1 MTVKYNFK
9 LKPFEHQLAALHKG
23 VQRKEF
29 GYFMEMG
36 TGKSKVLIDNLG
48 MLYLD
53 GQVDF
58 ALILEY
64 INEGRSDTW
73 QDYDE
78 TDWQEGLREFGILEV
93 KNA

>member
-36 TGKSKVLIDNLG
+36 TGKSKVLIDKNMERTKLQYYHWKKNHCLTKYSDRENIFSLG
-48 MLYLD
+48 YFNFHLKL
-53 GQVDF
+53 
-58 ALILEY
+58 L
-64 INEGRSDTW
+64 
-73 QDYDE
+73 
-78 TDWQEGLREFGILEV
+78 
-93 KNA
+93 